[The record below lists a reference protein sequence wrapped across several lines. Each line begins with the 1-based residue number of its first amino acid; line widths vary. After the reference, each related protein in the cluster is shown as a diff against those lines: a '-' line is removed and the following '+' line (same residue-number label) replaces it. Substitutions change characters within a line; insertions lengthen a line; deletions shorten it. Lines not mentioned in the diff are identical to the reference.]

1 MRLKEKVVLIT
12 GATGE
17 IGTAMTQRFLAEG
30 ASVCI
35 TGRSAEKLA
44 DINESLGAG
53 AKLTTCLVDAL
64 DEAAVLSSVER
75 CVAEFGGIDAIIA
88 NAGTEGKVQPLETY
102 SVEEFNATLLV
113 NVTGVWL
120 YLKHGLP
127 PMRARGGGSF
137 VAISS
142 GAGTVGFP
150 GLCPYAASKHAV
162 NGLVRTACLENAS
175 FGIRVNA
182 LAPGPTDTRMMESVG
197 LQANSEDPAAFKNA
211 VISTIPMQRYGKV
224 DEIAKLA
231 VFLASEDSS
240 FCNGGVYMADGG
252 FTAA

>member
-1 MRLKEKVVLIT
+1 MKMNEKVVLIT

-17 IGTAMTQRFLAEG
+17 IGKEMTRRFLNEG
-30 ASVCI
+30 ASVCV

-44 DINESLGAG
+44 DMDECLSAG
-53 AKLTTCLVDAL
+53 ARLITCVVDAL
-64 DEAAVLSSVER
+64 DEAAVLLSVER
-75 CVAEFGGIDAIIA
+75 CVAKFGGIDAIIA
-88 NAGTEGKVQPLETY
+88 NAGTEGKVQPLENY
-102 SVEEFNATLLV
+102 SVEEFNETLLI

-120 YLKHGLP
+120 YLKHALP
-127 PMRARGGGSF
+127 VMRARGGGSF
-137 VAISS
+137 VAVSS

-162 NGLVRTACLENAS
+162 NGLVRTACLENAG

-182 LAPGPTDTRMMESVG
+182 LAPGPTDTRMMQSVG
-197 LQANSEDPAAFKNA
+197 LQANPEDPAAFKSA

-224 DEIAKLA
+224 EEVAKLA

>member
-1 MRLKEKVVLIT
+1 MRMKEKVVLIT

-44 DINESLGAG
+44 DINESLGAR

-88 NAGTEGKVQPLETY
+88 NAGTEGKVQPLEMY
-102 SVEEFNATLLV
+102 SVEEFNETLLV

-127 PMRARGGGSF
+127 PMLSL
-137 VAISS
+137 I
-142 GAGTVGFP
+142 
-150 GLCPYAASKHAV
+150 H
-162 NGLVRTACLENAS
+162 
-175 FGIRVNA
+175 I
-182 LAPGPTDTRMMESVG
+182 
-197 LQANSEDPAAFKNA
+197 
-211 VISTIPMQRYGKV
+211 
-224 DEIAKLA
+224 
-231 VFLASEDSS
+231 
-240 FCNGGVYMADGG
+240 
-252 FTAA
+252 

>member
-1 MRLKEKVVLIT
+1 MRMKEKVVLIT

-44 DINESLGAG
+44 DISESLGAG

-88 NAGTEGKVQPLETY
+88 NAGTEGKVQPLEMY
-102 SVEEFNATLLV
+102 SVEEFNETLLV

-120 YLKHGLP
+120 YLKHGLLQCVRGEAVVLWQCP
-127 PMRARGGGSF
+127 RVPAQLVSLACVPTQQVNMR
-137 VAISS
+137 
-142 GAGTVGFP
+142 
-150 GLCPYAASKHAV
+150 
-162 NGLVRTACLENAS
+162 
-175 FGIRVNA
+175 
-182 LAPGPTDTRMMESVG
+182 
-197 LQANSEDPAAFKNA
+197 
-211 VISTIPMQRYGKV
+211 
-224 DEIAKLA
+224 
-231 VFLASEDSS
+231 
-240 FCNGGVYMADGG
+240 
-252 FTAA
+252 